1 MDNRALEAR
10 ADVLSFTSDPLPL
23 PLTAI
28 GPVSAEVF
36 ARSSLEHHDVFVRLC
51 DVDAAG
57 ISRNVC
63 DALVR
68 VEPGG
73 FPQDADGVSRVA
85 VNLWPSAHRFAAGHQ
100 LRVLIGSGAHPRYA
114 RNPGTGKPLA
124 SAAELRAS
132 DQQVLPRRAAPVE
145 RRAVRRRLMGVSA

>member
-10 ADVLSFTSDPLPL
+10 ADVLSFTSDPLPR

-36 ARSSLEHHDVFVRLC
+36 TRSSLEHHDVFVRLC
-51 DVDAAG
+51 DVDTAG
-57 ISRNVC
+57 VSRNVC

-73 FPQDADGVSRVA
+73 FPQDADGVSHVA
-85 VNLWPSAHRFAAGHQ
+85 VELWPTAHRFAAGHR
-100 LRVLIGSGAHPRYA
+100 LRVLISSGAHPRYA
-114 RNPGTGKPLA
+114 RNPGTSEPLV
-124 SAAELRAS
+124 SATELRAS
-132 DQQVLPRRAAPVE
+132 DQEVFHDARHPSVVALSV
-145 RRAVRRRLMGVSA
+145 VD